1 MISDLLTVE
10 NKKVKPTIHCYTIP
24 ELKNIIDKY
33 DKRAID
39 MIAYA
44 FYYACP
50 FKSINPYADFSDDE
64 KEEVLKKS
72 FVVFP
77 DNPDVLLAIDAM
89 KKLYET
95 TSLRYFTMN
104 KKNLHDIMDYLDSTI
119 ITDGK
124 EGNLGERLKIAEK
137 CAKIKLEF
145 DELEK
150 NVEAERGKLRA
161 KGQRPTGKGEL

>member
-1 MISDLLTVE
+1 MISDLLTIE
-10 NKKVKPTIHCYTIP
+10 NKKVKPSIHCYTIP

-33 DKRAID
+33 DKRATD

-44 FYYACP
+44 FYYSCP
-50 FKSINPYADFSDDE
+50 FKSINPYADFNDDE
-64 KEEVLKKS
+64 REEILKKS

-77 DNPDVLLAIDAM
+77 DNPDVLLAIEVM

-95 TSLRYFTMN
+95 TSMRYFKMN
-104 KKNLHDIMDYLDSTI
+104 KKNLDDIMDYLETST

-124 EGNLGERLKIAEK
+124 EGNLAERLRIAAQ
-137 CAKIKLEF
+137 CSKIKVEF

-150 NVEAERGKLRA
+150 NVEAERGKLRTKA
-161 KGQRPTGKGEL
+161 NRATGLGEL

>member
-1 MISDLLTVE
+1 MITDLFTIE
-10 NKKVKPTIHCYTIP
+10 NKKVKPTLHCQLIP
-24 ELKNIIDKY
+24 EFKQILDKY
-33 DKRAID
+33 EARGVD
-39 MIAYA
+39 MLAYA

-64 KEEVLKKS
+64 REDVLKKS

-77 DNPDVLLAIDAM
+77 DNPDVLLAIETM

-95 TSLRYFTMN
+95 TSMRYFTMN

-124 EGNLGERLKIAEK
+124 EGNLSERLKIAEK
-137 CAKIKLEF
+137 CSKIKIEF

-150 NVEAERGKLRA
+150 NVEAERGKMRT
-161 KGQRPTGKGEL
+161 KGQRQTGRGEM

>member
-1 MISDLLTVE
+1 MITDLFTIE
-10 NKKVKPTIHCYTIP
+10 NKKVKPTLHCYLIP
-24 ELKNIIDKY
+24 EFKQILDKY
-33 DKRAID
+33 EARGVD
-39 MIAYA
+39 MLTYA

-64 KEEVLKKS
+64 REDVLKKS
-72 FVVFP
+72 FIVFP
-77 DNPDVLLAIDAM
+77 DNPDVLLAIETM

-95 TSLRYFTMN
+95 TSMRYFTMN

-124 EGNLGERLKIAEK
+124 EGNLSERLKIAEK
-137 CAKIKLEF
+137 CSKIKIEF

-150 NVEAERGKLRA
+150 NVEAERGKMRT
-161 KGQRPTGKGEL
+161 KGQRQTGRGEM